1 VGGGGGGGGCG
12 VFGCGGGGG
21 GGDAKR
27 LVGLPS
33 SSSSCILDSSRAGL
47 TVAGVAAAA
56 TAGWDGCCGCG
67 VTD

>member
-1 VGGGGGGGGCG
+1 MGGGGGGCC
-12 VFGCGGGGG
+12 VFGCGGGG

-33 SSSSCILDSSRAGL
+33 SSSSCILDSLLAGL

-56 TAGWDGCCGCG
+56 TASWDGCCG
-67 VTD
+67 VAA